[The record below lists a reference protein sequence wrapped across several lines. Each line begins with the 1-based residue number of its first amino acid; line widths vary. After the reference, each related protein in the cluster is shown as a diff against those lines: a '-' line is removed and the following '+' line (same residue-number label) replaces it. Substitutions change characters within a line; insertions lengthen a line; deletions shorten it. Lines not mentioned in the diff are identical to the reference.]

1 MCKLL
6 ASKRFK
12 KKEGGGGVS
21 GEWNKETDWS
31 AEVLDFATIVM
42 LKGSISPA
50 QTNTERYLFK
60 MKSKWQ
66 FKRLSKNLDL
76 FRRCSF

>member
-6 ASKRFK
+6 ASKGFK
-12 KKEGGGGVS
+12 KKEGGGGGGGS

-50 QTNTERYLFK
+50 QTNTER
-60 MKSKWQ
+60 
-66 FKRLSKNLDL
+66 
-76 FRRCSF
+76 